1 MQQELMH
8 LNCQQNLIELEL
20 DKIDV
25 DKLRTVPVDLSKLRN
40 VVNNGVVKKTVY
52 NKLVAKVNSI
62 DTSVKYDIEKSD
74 LEKKI
79 SDANKKNSCY

>member
-79 SDANKKNSCY
+79 SDANKKNS

>member
-1 MQQELMH
+1 MQQELMD

-79 SDANKKNSCY
+79 SDANKKNS